1 MLLQNFPKFVNV
13 SNASNQLLIDFFH
26 VPYILC
32 SVPPLS
38 ALNGMACG
46 GGG

>member
-1 MLLQNFPKFVNV
+1 MLLQYFPKFVNV

-26 VPYILC
+26 VPYVLC
-32 SVPPLS
+32 LVPPPS